1 MDLVARVAARSDL
14 LFTYVLRLEVEI
26 PKDPIVQVADAIKAS
41 TSLQALSQLSDA
53 EIEELRVLISHDI
66 PGEGSVSRELQSYID
81 SVTDKSKLGIIRS
94 LIETGLLIGSVLP
107 YGNGTKY
114 FCSCVNPRGYWAVER
129 HDLLA
134 EQERLQQ
141 ELAEKRYQR
150 DRAEDRKIALISAA
164 IGAIATLVTTLATLL
179 ATKI

>member
-1 MDLVARVAARSDL
+1 M
-14 LFTYVLRLEVEI
+14 
-26 PKDPIVQVADAIKAS
+26 PKDPIVQVTDAIKAS
-41 TSLQALSQLSDA
+41 TSLQNVSQLSEA
-53 EIEELRVLISHDI
+53 EIEELKALIKHDSI
-66 PGEGSVSRELQSYID
+66 GDAKEYVSSRIGNS
-81 SVTDKSKLGIIRS
+81 
-94 LIETGLLIGSVLP
+94 ETGLINPTYGIYLVLHDLGLISGDITW
-107 YGNGTKY
+107 GKEY
-114 FCSCVNPRGYWAVER
+114 FYYNVTARGYWAVER